1 MLVKAYLHK
10 VNGEIMHPKSV
21 VAKYGTTKA
30 NELKKIDVNY
40 EKVEM
45 KKKHRYL
52 FILTKSDRKKI
63 INELKHSLD
72 EYPKNNNN
80 CDW

>member
-1 MLVKAYLHK
+1 LKGELMQTKR
-10 VNGEIMHPKSV
+10 VN
-21 VAKYGTTKA
+21 AKYKTIKS
-30 NELKKIDVNY
+30 NEIKNIDADY

-52 FILTKSDRKKI
+52 YILRKSDRKKI
-63 INELKHSLD
+63 INELKHPLL